1 MLSKQKQCDIRGVY
15 IDGDRVHESKSWP
28 NIEGFVIGDA
38 IQLLCGGLIPYEH
51 GKSNAHSLTPIMI

>member
-1 MLSKQKQCDIRGVY
+1 MEIEYMNQ
-15 IDGDRVHESKSWP
+15 RVRP